1 MTNPDTEERA
11 FDLLQWNPY
20 SLPTEY
26 DDELALVG
34 YYSKTQAERSSAALD
49 AWEEQ
54 HPFKSSDELIA
65 YRELERLGE

>member
-26 DDELALVG
+26 DDDLALVG
-34 YYSKTQAERSSAALD
+34 YYSKTQKERSDRALD
-49 AWEEQ
+49 AWEEE
-54 HPFKSSDELIA
+54 HLSLIHI
-65 YRELERLGE
+65 